1 MRAARAA
8 ASPRTERR
16 LAGNKAV
23 ETDGAAPTG
32 HRVAVGRRGGR
43 GSPTKA
49 RRRSPR
55 VLHRS
60 RGAVPGGGSTAA
72 PRAAAPHPGARSA
85 AMGSVRCPRSARCLV
100 PCPCPTLVSP
110 GPRAHQR
117 RPAQLIDRAGGCGA
131 VPPRQQP
138 FIRAAVT
145 SHHISTARSPT
156 SRRSATCVPAAAP
169 PAVPPPPPTPALRPA
184 LCPRPHVPLTVALGP
199 PSPIPGAHRGTNTS
213 CAFSSGWGRP
223 RPDVHPKRG
232 PFLCHPAAATATHG
246 AAQGMRAVTSSTP
259 QNAGMGM
266 RMGGGAAQDAA
277 RPWAGSHAAPDV
289 GSAPG
294 CGQPR
299 IDIPT
304 NDSGA

>member
-1 MRAARAA
+1 M
-8 ASPRTERR
+8 
-16 LAGNKAV
+16 
-23 ETDGAAPTG
+23 
-32 HRVAVGRRGGR
+32 
-43 GSPTKA
+43 
-49 RRRSPR
+49 
-55 VLHRS
+55 
-60 RGAVPGGGSTAA
+60 
-72 PRAAAPHPGARSA
+72 
-85 AMGSVRCPRSARCLV
+85 
-100 PCPCPTLVSP
+100 SP